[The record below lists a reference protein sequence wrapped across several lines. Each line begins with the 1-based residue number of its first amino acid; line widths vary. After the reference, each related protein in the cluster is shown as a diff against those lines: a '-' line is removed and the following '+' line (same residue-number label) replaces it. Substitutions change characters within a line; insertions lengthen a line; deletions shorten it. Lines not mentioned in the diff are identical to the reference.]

1 MASAQRSCFRASAA
15 PTLSP
20 NSRSPQS
27 VQPSRAVMH
36 RSQQLRLR
44 VPVDHQN
51 RTSASPTP
59 AKENQCTQIR
69 SFRTLWESR
78 RFKSGGNRFRARKWP
93 CKPTKIA
100 PLSAMA
106 LLLERPQKSRSNF
119 RVNSSHYGH
128 SGLPP
133 LGTTWASGSLF
144 NGRNTSIH
152 GCVLVG
158 GLVMLPYCS
167 LFRLGEL
174 HLSGRSILFVHRT
187 GVRLPI

>member
-1 MASAQRSCFRASAA
+1 MIGAIQVSDRHTA
-15 PTLSP
+15 PQYNLGGLDDDLP
-20 NSRSPQS
+20 GRGK
-27 VQPSRAVMH
+27 PSIVYFHQAP
-36 RSQQLRLR
+36 RLR
-44 VPVDHQN
+44 GVGYV
-51 RTSASPTP
+51 RKPTTTCSCVVWP
-59 AKENQCTQIR
+59 
-69 SFRTLWESR
+69 
-78 RFKSGGNRFRARKWP
+78 RARKWP